1 MRIASVLLAV
11 CAAAV
16 GPLRAHEGGHDV
28 RGTVGS
34 VDSQE
39 LTVKTSHGE
48 EKFVLTPD
56 TEFVKDG
63 APASAGDLK
72 PDDRAVVHSKK
83 KGGHLEAV
91 KVEFKSG
98 TGAASGKTE
107 ASGKAAKT
115 GTPKGAN
122 SNPGGTPKP

>member
-1 MRIASVLLAV
+1 MRIASVLLAL
-11 CAAAV
+11 CAAAS

-28 RGTVGS
+28 RGTVSS
-34 VDSQE
+34 VDSKE

-48 EKFVLTPD
+48 EKFVLGPD

-63 APASAGDLK
+63 APATAGDLK
-72 PDDRAVVHSKK
+72 RDDRAVVHSKK

-91 KVEFKSG
+91 KVEFKRGS
-98 TGAASGKTE
+98 S
-107 ASGKAAKT
+107 AKT

-122 SNPGGTPKP
+122 PNPGGSPKP